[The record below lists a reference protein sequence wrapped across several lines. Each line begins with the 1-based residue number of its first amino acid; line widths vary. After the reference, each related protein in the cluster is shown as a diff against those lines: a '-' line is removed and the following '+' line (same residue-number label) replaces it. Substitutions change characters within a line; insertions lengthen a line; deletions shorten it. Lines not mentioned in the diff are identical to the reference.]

1 MVTTNPFD
9 RGAAEAMEYDA
20 WYDSADGR
28 EVLGGEVAALAQL
41 FRDITRPWLE
51 IGTGTGRFGAA
62 FDVDVGLD
70 PAAAMLSVASTRLP
84 CVIRGAAEALP
95 IRSSTIGGVLSVATF
110 EFLDSPAEAMQE
122 VARVLKSDGAFV
134 LGILPAAGP
143 WARKYAAQG
152 HDLRSPF
159 HHARFYAPDEVAAF
173 AGRTGLRLEGV
184 PGYGSG
190 EASTEAQSGF
200 LAMRFSGEAV

>member
-28 EVLGGEVAALAQL
+28 EVLAGEVAALAQL
-41 FRDITRPWLE
+41 FRDIARPWLE

-122 VARVLKSDGAFV
+122 VARVLKSDGTFV

-152 HDLRSPF
+152 HDLHSPF
-159 HHARFYAPDEVAAF
+159 HHASLPLTRSQHSP
-173 AGRTGLRLEGV
+173 GRTGLRLEGV
-184 PGYGSG
+184 TGYGSG
-190 EASTEAQSGF
+190 EESTEAQSGF
-200 LAMRFSGEAV
+200 LAMRFRGEAV